1 LLDEVLQF
9 MSEVADQV
17 RLLPW
22 LDLRGPELER
32 NQNAAGCGC
41 TREFTHE
48 WLPHPTAT
56 TGLLPRLNG

>member
-22 LDLRGPELER
+22 LDLRGPEL
-32 NQNAAGCGC
+32 
-41 TREFTHE
+41 
-48 WLPHPTAT
+48 
-56 TGLLPRLNG
+56 